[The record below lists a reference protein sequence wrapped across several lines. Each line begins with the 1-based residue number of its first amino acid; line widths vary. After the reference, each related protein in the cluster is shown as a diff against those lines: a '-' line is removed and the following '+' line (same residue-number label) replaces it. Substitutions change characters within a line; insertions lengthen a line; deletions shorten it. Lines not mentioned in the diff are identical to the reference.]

1 MSDYLS
7 NLVARQLGLAEAVR
21 PRLAGRFEPP
31 VGVRV
36 PGAADAAAT
45 EGKPESYES
54 AVEVERQPRAARGGA
69 ERESTPREETARFA
83 SEEPARF
90 ASPARRSSPSAEPV
104 IDSPRTEASYTH
116 PATHHA
122 PPESTPPQTQPRVTT
137 PANVSPVANDERPAV
152 RAEAESS
159 QPPVVKAVERR
170 SPSADEDESGTTPR
184 RRLVAPEPAAAEP
197 SPKRDS
203 ATRDARQG
211 TLEKSRPSSAD
222 PLTPTVKSS
231 AASRPHDEA
240 AASRTHDDR
249 RAHAPPQ
256 RAAPRAA
263 EAEPSVYLGEANAV
277 PQRAALQAGEA
288 EPPRR
293 AATPPHEK
301 SAASERAPSYVEP
314 LVAAEA
320 LGRAAEP
327 APARGDGEFAP
338 ARGDG
343 RASVLTV
350 EPLVSR
356 HVPPRR
362 DEYGAPRP
370 TAEAAP
376 TINVTIGR
384 VEVRATQAPPA
395 ATRRRG
401 DAPQRV
407 SLDEYLRQR
416 AGGGAG

>member
-7 NLVARQLGLAEAVR
+7 NLVARQLGLAEAVH

-45 EGKPESYES
+45 EGEPESYET

-69 ERESTPREETARFA
+69 ERESSPREEVRFAVEEPTRFA

-104 IDSPRTEASYTH
+104 IDSPRTEPSHTH

-122 PPESTPPQTQPRVTT
+122 PPESMPPQTQPRVTT

-222 PLTPTVKSS
+222 PLTPNVKSS

-240 AASRTHDDR
+240 AATRPHDDR
-249 RAHAPPQ
+249 RVHAPPQ
-256 RAAPRAA
+256 RAAPRAG
-263 EAEPSVYLGEANAV
+263 EAEPPVYLGAANAV
-277 PQRAALQAGEA
+277 PQRAALQADEA

-301 SAASERAPSYVEP
+301 SAASERAPSYVES

-327 APARGDGEFAP
+327 AP